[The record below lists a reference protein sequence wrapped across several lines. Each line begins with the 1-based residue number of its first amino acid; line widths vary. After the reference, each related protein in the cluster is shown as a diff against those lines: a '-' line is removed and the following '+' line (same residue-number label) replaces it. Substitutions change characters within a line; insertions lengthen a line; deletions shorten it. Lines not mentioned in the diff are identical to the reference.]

1 MKSAPAIAFEYRPS
15 RWVVLVIGVL
25 TALAFVGLAV
35 SGMPWWIKLAIG
47 ACSVAYATTSIV
59 RFVRIPV
66 INLSWYEAGHWRVFG
81 LRDQELVAEL
91 QHAIV
96 RAGWIVLT
104 LRCSDAKCLRLLLTA
119 DVCDAETRRRLCVR
133 LARTREDQPLDV

>member
-15 RWVVLVIGVL
+15 RWVALVIAAL
-25 TALAFVGLAV
+25 TALALVALAI
-35 SGMPWWIKLAIG
+35 SGMPWWIKLAIS
-47 ACSVAYATTSIV
+47 ACAVVYAATSIV
-59 RFVRIPV
+59 RFVRIPA

-81 LRDQELVAEL
+81 LHDRETVAEL

-104 LRCSDAKCLRLLLTA
+104 LRCSNAKCLRLLLTP
-119 DVCDAETRRRLCVR
+119 DICDAETRRRLCVR
-133 LARTREDQPLDV
+133 LARTREDKPLAV